1 MILKQLSF
9 NPHQWLAGATH
20 GDLLPNNAARCH
32 FFFGNLINGR
42 ICAKFQ
48 KFELFQYTGNIKKH
62 IFFSEQAYFLS
73 GYKEQRV
80 FYRNVLDVIPVL
92 FEDGSHRLAAVYVD
106 NRTTLIGFYRW
117 NDSSEDFIDSKST
130 VLLY

>member
-1 MILKQLSF
+1 MPL
-9 NPHQWLAGATH
+9 
-20 GDLLPNNAARCH
+20 
-32 FFFGNLINGR
+32 FFR
-42 ICAKFQ
+42 KFDQ
-48 KFELFQYTGNIKKH
+48 RKDSREISKVRTFSIQVNIKN
-62 IFFSEQAYFLS
+62 IIFSEQAYFLS